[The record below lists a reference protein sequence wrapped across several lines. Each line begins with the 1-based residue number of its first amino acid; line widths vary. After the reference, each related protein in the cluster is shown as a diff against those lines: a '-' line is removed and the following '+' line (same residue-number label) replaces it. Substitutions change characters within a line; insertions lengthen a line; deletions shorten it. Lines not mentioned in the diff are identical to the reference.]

1 VADEVQV
8 GYGRLGSW
16 FWAFEQQ
23 GVVPDV
29 ITIAKA
35 TGNGHPVAAVI
46 TTAELADAF
55 ERDASFFASVGGSP
69 VSCEAGMAV
78 LDAMAAEGL
87 QENARVV
94 GAHFKRRL
102 EAIVDRFQ
110 LAGAAHGYGLYCGLE
125 LVRDRTTKEPAT
137 EEAFAICERLREL
150 GVIVQPTGDHLNVLK
165 LKPPLC
171 FEERDADRVADALE
185 RVLEDGW

>member
-1 VADEVQV
+1 M
-8 GYGRLGSW
+8 S
-16 FWAFEQQ
+16 
-23 GVVPDV
+23 

-69 VSCEAGMAV
+69 VSCEAGLAV
-78 LDAMAAEGL
+78 LDAMATEGL

-102 EAIVDRFQ
+102 EELAERFE
-110 LAGAAHGYGLYCGLE
+110 LVGAAHGYGLYRGLE
-125 LVRDRTTKEPAT
+125 LVRDRATKEPAT
-137 EEAFAICERLREL
+137 EEALAICERLREL
-150 GVIVQPTGDHLNVLK
+150 GIIVQPTGDHLNVLK
-165 LKPPLC
+165 LKPPLV
-171 FEERDADRVADALE
+171 FEAGDADRVADALE
-185 RVLEDGW
+185 RVLHDGW